1 MIPLVLQFLLP
12 LLPLFCPAGLFR
24 HISDRIYR
32 RATHLLSTEVS
43 TGPLQLSW
51 IALFPLP
58 WLPIF
63 RWGLTGNLPC
73 ENGI

>member
-1 MIPLVLQFLLP
+1 MPQVLQFLLP

-24 HISDRIYR
+24 HISDSIGR
-32 RATHLLSTEVS
+32 RAMHLLSTEVS
-43 TGPLQLSW
+43 TGPLRLSW

-58 WLPIF
+58 SVPMF
-63 RWGLTGNLPC
+63 RWGLTGNLAC